1 MAAHSLRQDEAGV
14 GLIDG
19 LGKRRCS
26 PPNLGDF
33 DCHAAG
39 ATWTVRGAGIFPVGR
54 RGAQLI
60 ERQPAVRFPDP
71 LSMPFKVANPRLCRS
86 SHYRWPALASHA
98 RPKVRRRPDEREET
112 RGLHGEPSERGRH
125 QHRRRVHS
133 VTTTG
138 DRWPGL
144 VGVNISSPVSVPHR
158 SNCSAS
164 EQIRARPHA
173 LRTTSPHSTDLVGN
187 SITLSARA
195 TNVAVSCAERYSN
208 YTISGGD
215 GGGFGR
221 PSS

>member
-71 LSMPFKVANPRLCRS
+71 LSMPFKVANPRPCSRERDPGS
-86 SHYRWPALASHA
+86 ALAGA
-98 RPKVRRRPDEREET
+98 LLPAAN
-112 RGLHGEPSERGRH
+112 G
-125 QHRRRVHS
+125 
-133 VTTTG
+133 
-138 DRWPGL
+138 
-144 VGVNISSPVSVPHR
+144 
-158 SNCSAS
+158 SAF
-164 EQIRARPHA
+164 
-173 LRTTSPHSTDLVGN
+173 TV
-187 SITLSARA
+187 
-195 TNVAVSCAERYSN
+195 
-208 YTISGGD
+208 
-215 GGGFGR
+215 
-221 PSS
+221 